1 VEAGRGHTAGIGGPG
16 GQPPGAPAGGT
27 RQPRGAGAARSTDRL
42 LARDTHGA
50 LQLPAGA
57 CHPLATR
64 APERLWVG
72 CGEGRKSAGAGDIEG
87 EREGKEKIGKVRE
100 MERWRSA
107 LRVEGGEERK
117 YGGSE
122 LGKGCASD
130 LPRSGPTSPGSHCQ
144 PHLTGKPKLSQEAA
158 TPNSGETHT
167 HNLQVISTFPRNP
180 LPLLVP

>member
-1 VEAGRGHTAGIGGPG
+1 MEAGRGHTAGIGGPG

-72 CGEGRKSAGAGDIEG
+72 CGEGRKERRGRGYRGGERREGENREG
-87 EREGKEKIGKVRE
+87 ERNGKVEKRI
-100 MERWRSA
+100 
-107 LRVEGGEERK
+107 EG
-117 YGGSE
+117 
-122 LGKGCASD
+122 
-130 LPRSGPTSPGSHCQ
+130 
-144 PHLTGKPKLSQEAA
+144 
-158 TPNSGETHT
+158 
-167 HNLQVISTFPRNP
+167 
-180 LPLLVP
+180 

>member
-1 VEAGRGHTAGIGGPG
+1 MAYCVKSSHRHTRGTAAPGRSVPPARNAGPRTAVGWLWGGEKE
-16 GQPPGAPAGGT
+16 GQG
-27 RQPRGAGAARSTDRL
+27 
-42 LARDTHGA
+42 
-50 LQLPAGA
+50 
-57 CHPLATR
+57 
-64 APERLWVG
+64 
-72 CGEGRKSAGAGDIEG
+72 IEG
-87 EREGKEKIGKVRE
+87 EREGEEKIGKVRE
-100 MERWRSA
+100 MERWRRA

-130 LPRSGPTSPGSHCQ
+130 LPRSGPTSPGSHCR